1 MRFVSHR
8 TTGRQKLFGPFISR
22 VVFLRLQI
30 VPIGS
35 SLRPFATSGNQ
46 SAIDTPRTSFGQQP
60 LDDCFR
66 LFVIALAILMMS
78 NTAQIVS
85 QPTDLIESLS
95 YGVGK

>member
-1 MRFVSHR
+1 
-8 TTGRQKLFGPFISR
+8 
-22 VVFLRLQI
+22 
-30 VPIGS
+30 
-35 SLRPFATSGNQ
+35 
-46 SAIDTPRTSFGQQP
+46 
-60 LDDCFR
+60 